1 MYNKDYSKEI
11 GLDCG
16 ERVVPLRY
24 LIPLLTLLAALG
36 VWAFMVLGHQT
47 HGGQTAPQDRADVTS
62 HT

>member
-11 GLDCG
+11 GLDSG
-16 ERVVPLRY
+16 ERIVPLRY

-36 VWAFMVLGHQT
+36 VLTVVALGHRT
-47 HGGQTAPQDRADVTS
+47 HSRLTAPEDRAGVTS